1 MACLHAC
8 SAVTPSAAVAVTSG
22 TSAAAAKR
30 PAGGV
35 RDPLAG
41 RVPEQR
47 LRASRP
53 GREEANGSLS
63 ATAAARVAANGGELL
78 SALPRPARKPAG
90 CARTVLPARNRPQ
103 SRSEARAERH
113 TTTIRELLSAGPAT
127 PRASEAPDRIGLK
140 PGRARRR
147 PAASMTPS
155 TRDGATGCRRPP
167 PLTHTGGPR
176 GRRHGTAQLR
186 KSRSQH
192 PMGHPARRRSPL
204 RIGED
209 PAPPPPA
216 PLHERDIRGLG
227 RRHDS
232 RRHHSHPRARRGVAF
247 AASGGT
253 CREIRA
259 EYARTYTHVAFATPN
274 ERCRENCS
282 KYARPTRGYAADA
295 AQK

>member
-35 RDPLAG
+35 RDPPAG

-53 GREEANGSLS
+53 SREEANGSLS

-113 TTTIRELLSAGPAT
+113 TTTIRELLSAGPAR

-140 PGRARRR
+140 PGGARRR

-155 TRDGATGCRRPP
+155 TRDGATGAAAR
-167 PLTHTGGPR
+167 
-176 GRRHGTAQLR
+176 LR
-186 KSRSQH
+186 
-192 PMGHPARRRSPL
+192 
-204 RIGED
+204 
-209 PAPPPPA
+209 
-216 PLHERDIRGLG
+216 
-227 RRHDS
+227 
-232 RRHHSHPRARRGVAF
+232 
-247 AASGGT
+247 
-253 CREIRA
+253 
-259 EYARTYTHVAFATPN
+259 
-274 ERCRENCS
+274 
-282 KYARPTRGYAADA
+282 
-295 AQK
+295 